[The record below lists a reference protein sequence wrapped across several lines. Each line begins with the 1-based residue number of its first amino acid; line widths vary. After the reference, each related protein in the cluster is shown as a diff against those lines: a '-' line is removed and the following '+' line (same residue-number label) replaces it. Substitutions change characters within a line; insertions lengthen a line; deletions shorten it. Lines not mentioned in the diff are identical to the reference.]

1 MEFPA
6 HPLAIEDVA
15 LGRRLVGIKNQK
27 PIVYSPLQLSASTT
41 LTVRQFI
48 QMVSAGLLVD
58 TTGGNVNITMPSAA
72 AVLAAIPLSQ
82 GEQLKFTIGSLAAAA
97 GANVV
102 NVLAGTNFALSNA
115 AAIQIPAQTTRDAIV
130 TLVSAATPTLVINIS

>member
-15 LGRRLVGIKNQK
+15 LGRRLVSIKNQK
-27 PIVYSPLQLSASTT
+27 PLVYSPLQLSATAT

-58 TTGGNVNITMPSAA
+58 TTAGNVNITMPSAA

-82 GEQLKFTIGSLAAAA
+82 GEQLKFTIGSLG
-97 GANVV
+97 GANVL
-102 NVLAGTNFALSNA
+102 NVLAGVNFVLSNG
-115 AAIQIPAQTTRDAIV
+115 AAIAIAAQTTRDAIV
-130 TLVSAATPTLVINIS
+130 TFVDAAGPTLAINIS